1 MSLAATAR
9 APIAHS
15 RAAQNKRGERLARAA
30 LRANFVSMS
39 MAPSLQAGR
48 LRVYWTEVLG
58 RSFRRCGMLY
68 RCLHGAYMA
77 TILDF
82 GRPICL

>member
-1 MSLAATAR
+1 MSRAAKAR
-9 APIAHS
+9 APITQN
-15 RAAQNKRGERLARAA
+15 RAAHHKRHEPLARAA
-30 LRANFVSMS
+30 EKANRVSTS

-48 LRVYWTEVLG
+48 PRVYWTEVLG
-58 RSFRRCGMLY
+58 RSFRCGMLY